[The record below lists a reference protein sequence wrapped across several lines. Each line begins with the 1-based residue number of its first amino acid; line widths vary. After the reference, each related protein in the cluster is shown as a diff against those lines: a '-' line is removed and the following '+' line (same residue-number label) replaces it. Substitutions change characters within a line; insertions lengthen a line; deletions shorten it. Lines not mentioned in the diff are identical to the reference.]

1 MIAKKA
7 GINSLQLVLLLL
19 ITLFLILLLPYR
31 AGSEVIVAPETI
43 RVGIAQDVQEQEF
56 FIQGKYRLVNQQT
69 GDLLHDVL
77 PGERWRVKLLTN
89 EIQIYK
95 NGQQAGTYSGSLG
108 LRQINTTVAIMGGSG
123 NLKNVAVGENLSV
136 VNTGGQATSLKVDGG
151 KTVIISQNGT
161 SLVQGGDLN
170 LVSLVTGSQS
180 TSYRGNFEFRV
191 QNGGIT
197 VINELPLEE
206 YLYGVLP
213 REMPAFWPIEAQKA
227 QAVTARSY
235 AIAQLG
241 TYRAYGFDLLNTQ
254 LSQVYGGYAGEHPNA
269 SRAVDETRGQVVTLK
284 GKVINAFFHSSSGGY
299 TENSE
304 DVWVQPLEYIRAK
317 PDPYDRNDKHYNWEV
332 IYNQEQLI
340 SQLVK
345 RKNYY
350 STNSEPDKVFSRV
363 DDINVL
369 EKTSSGLRIKK
380 ISITGLDALG
390 QHLHVEISNADA
402 VRTTL
407 GLKSSLFEMK
417 KEINDGTLLKVTI
430 KGSGYG
436 HGLGMPQYGALGMAN
451 QGYNYQ
457 DILKYYYNNSQ
468 ISYVGR

>member
-1 MIAKKA
+1 MNAKNI
-7 GINSLQLVLLLL
+7 GINSLQPVLLLL

-43 RVGIAQDVQEQEF
+43 RVGLAQDVQEQEF
-56 FIQGKYRLVNQQT
+56 FVQGKYRLVNQQT

-77 PGERWRVKLLTN
+77 PGERWRVIFLSN
-89 EIQIYK
+89 GIQIYK
-95 NGQQAGTYSGSLG
+95 NGQQVGTCSGNLG

-123 NLKNVAVGENLSV
+123 NLKNVAVGENMSV
-136 VNTGGQATSLKVDGG
+136 AYAGGQATSLKVDGG
-151 KTVIISQNGT
+151 KTAMISQTGT

-180 TSYRGNFEFRV
+180 PSYRGNFEFRP

-197 VINELPLEE
+197 VINELPLDE
-206 YLYGVLP
+206 YLYGVIP

-235 AIAQLG
+235 ALAQLG
-241 TYRAYGFDLLNTQ
+241 TYKAYGFDLLNTQ
-254 LSQVYGGYAGEHPNA
+254 LSQVYGGYTGEHPNA
-269 SRAVDETRGQVVTLK
+269 GRAVDETRGQVLTCK

-304 DVWVQPLEYIRAK
+304 DVWVQPLEFIRAR

-332 IYNQEQLI
+332 IYDQEQLI

-350 STNSEPDKVFSRV
+350 SSTSEPDKVFSRV
-363 DDINVL
+363 DDINIL

-380 ISITGLDALG
+380 IRIKGLDAVG
-390 QHLHVEISNADA
+390 QPLQVEISNADA

-417 KEINDGTLLKVTI
+417 KEIIDGVLSTVTL

-436 HGLGMPQYGALGMAN
+436 HGLGMSQYGALGMAN

-468 ISYVGR
+468 ISQVGR